1 MAEAGVSV
9 QVAVRIRPL
18 NSAERLESPVHHIS
32 ASSDTQLQAGSE
44 NVFNFDYVFGPDT
57 QQFRLYETCALP
69 LVAAAFDGFNATILA
84 YGQTGSGKTH
94 TMGSSYDIAVDPYA
108 EGIIPRVVRNIF
120 EIIEQQDLI
129 DGRRR
134 TKVSVQF
141 LEVYGE
147 DIIDL
152 LDVSKSSRITIH
164 ENSQGEVYVSGA
176 TEVEVSSSEQM
187 MRQLE
192 KGTKQR
198 TTASTK
204 MNQSSSRSHAIFTV
218 FMEQLIFA
226 EVLEDSEDKSSAEF
240 EPEPEIRKCKF
251 AFVDLAGSERAS
263 RTGTEGKQFKE
274 GIDINKG
281 LFALGNVISALGDET
296 KRGQHVPYR
305 SSKLTRMLQDSLGG
319 NSRTLMI
326 CCVSPAESN
335 FYESLNALRYANRAR
350 NIRNKP
356 IVNRD
361 PTNALIASLREQIK
375 VLCSSACSYGVIQ
388 V

>member
-1 MAEAGVSV
+1 M
-9 QVAVRIRPL
+9 
-18 NSAERLESPVHHIS
+18 
-32 ASSDTQLQAGSE
+32 
-44 NVFNFDYVFGPDT
+44 FNFDYVFGPET
-57 QQFRLYETCALP
+57 QQTTLYEECVLP
-69 LVAAAFDGFNATILA
+69 LVAASFDGFNATILA

-94 TMGSSYDIAVDPYA
+94 TMGSSYDIGLDPQA

-152 LDVSKSSRITIH
+152 LDVSKSSRVAIH
-164 ENSQGEVYVSGA
+164 ENPQGEVYVTGA
-176 TEVEVSSSEQM
+176 TQVEVSSSEQM

-218 FMEQLIFA
+218 FLEQLIFPDA
-226 EVLEDSEDKSSAEF
+226 ADHGDDKSHVDY
-240 EPEPEIRKCKF
+240 EPEPEIRRCKF

-361 PTNALIASLREQIK
+361 PTNALIASLRDQIK
-375 VLCSSACSYGVIQ
+375 VVRTLTSLIALMLGLRRYSPVRFCAAVA
-388 V
+388 